1 MKTDHRDSDNQ
12 ISVTVNN
19 SGRHT
24 RFSGNQSIRRSYSS
38 SCGRVNQSH
47 YRPRSSVPDRNY
59 RENQVSSTVSNITDV
74 NRNDYHQS
82 HTNWPLV
89 REIPR
94 NQPKATLVSD
104 SLGKRLHL
112 PYVDI
117 QAIGG
122 LYVEKAARYVRLN
135 TNINIKDYNIIILHI
150 GTIDLKFLNPQEFAT
165 FYQNLLDAIK
175 GKNPEAILAISGII
189 QRPYDFRRGVLGKDT
204 EAKRRAFNQELKRLS
219 VWYRI
224 NFLKTYKQFQYF
236 YDPSQPDRR
245 LFVNTWQDGIH
256 LNALGSRVFSSYLG
270 GVFSM
275 LRGKWFQNHY

>member
-1 MKTDHRDSDNQ
+1 M
-12 ISVTVNN
+12 
-19 SGRHT
+19 
-24 RFSGNQSIRRSYSS
+24 
-38 SCGRVNQSH
+38 
-47 YRPRSSVPDRNY
+47 
-59 RENQVSSTVSNITDV
+59 
-74 NRNDYHQS
+74 
-82 HTNWPLV
+82 V

-175 GKNPEAILAISGII
+175 GENPEAILAISGII

-256 LNALGSRVFSSYLG
+256 LNAPGSRVFSSYLG